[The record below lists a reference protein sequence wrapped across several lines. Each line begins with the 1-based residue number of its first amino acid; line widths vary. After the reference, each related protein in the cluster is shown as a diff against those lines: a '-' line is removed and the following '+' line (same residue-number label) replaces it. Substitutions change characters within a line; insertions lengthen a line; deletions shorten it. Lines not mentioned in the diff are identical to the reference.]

1 MIGDARSRKATQ
13 IISPAGHSCRG
24 FTYIGLLIAVAFIG
38 VALAAVGTVW
48 SQTRQREKEREL
60 LFVGGQFRQAIDQ
73 YYENPPPGKIKQFP
87 KKLEDL
93 LQDDRF
99 PFARRYL
106 RKIYLD
112 PMTGSAEWGLLRG
125 ADKSIV
131 GVYSPSDSVPLKTA
145 NFDIADAA
153 LAGKQ
158 HYYEWRFVAPKGVI
172 VTGVNAAVS
181 PADTGLTAQTAD
193 TPGASPPSDAQLA
206 GIEQNPPA
214 ATAEPQ
220 PPNEMPPEDQR
231 RAQCDQSLLRART
244 ACFAITRKS
253 GAAAASNCFQSAGTQ
268 YAQCQQ

>member
-1 MIGDARSRKATQ
+1 VKSEVFGDELSRKATQ

-73 YYENPPPGKIKQFP
+73 YYENPPPGKNKQFP

-106 RKIYLD
+106 RKIYPD
-112 PMTGSAEWGLLRG
+112 PMTGSVEWGLLRG

-131 GVYSPSDSVPLKTA
+131 GVYSLSDSAPLKTA
-145 NFDIADAA
+145 NFDITDAA
-153 LAGKQ
+153 LADKQ
-158 HYYEWRFVAPKGVI
+158 HYYEWHFVAHKGVI
-172 VTGVNAAVS
+172 VSDVNAA
-181 PADTGLTAQTAD
+181 AAAAD
-193 TPGASPPSDAQLA
+193 TPDAAPAADAQLA
-206 GIEQNPPA
+206 GIENPPV

-220 PPNEMPPEDQR
+220 PPNELPPEDQR
-231 RAQCDQSLLRART
+231 RAQCDLLLLRART

-253 GAAAASNCFQSAGTQ
+253 GAAAASDCFLSASTQ
-268 YAQCQQ
+268 YAQCQK

>member
-1 MIGDARSRKATQ
+1 MFGDALSCKVAQ
-13 IISPAGHSCRG
+13 IISPAGYSCRG

-73 YYENPPPGKIKQFP
+73 YYENPPPGRIKQFP

-93 LQDDRF
+93 LQDDRV

-106 RKIYLD
+106 RRIYPD

-125 ADKSIV
+125 GDNSIV
-131 GVYSPSDSVPLKTA
+131 GVYSLSDGVPLKTA

-153 LAGKQ
+153 LAEKQ
-158 HYYEWRFVAPKGVI
+158 HYYEWHFVAPKGVI
-172 VTGVNAAVS
+172 VSDVNAAAAV
-181 PADTGLTAQTAD
+181 ADTSLAAPTAD
-193 TPGASPPSDAQLA
+193 TPAADAQQA
-206 GIEQNPPA
+206 GIEQNHAA

-253 GAAAASNCFQSAGTQ
+253 GAAAASNCFLSAGTQ
-268 YAQCQQ
+268 YAQCQK